1 MDPDRCT
8 YAPGSA
14 ECLAYH
20 RAAVYSDRDPYP
32 YADLHL
38 YSDPAHADPEG
49 DADADPD
56 VDAGLD
62 GDPVLQLQRQRVDR
76 GPVPRDVHDDLD
88 AGPDVDTLRQPAGP
102 GR

>member
-38 YSDPAHADPEG
+38 YSDPAHVDPNVNVH
-49 DADADPD
+49 P
-56 VDAGLD
+56 D
-62 GDPVLQLQRQRVDR
+62 GDSVLQLQRQRVDR